1 MREIADMGV
10 EVLFALGVETSDLVT
25 GDSLL
30 PTSNTST

>member
-10 EVLFALGVETSDLVT
+10 EVLFALGVETSYSVT